1 MPLVDQ
7 LLVTHF
13 WFYFRNNL
21 PERHVVCVHFE
32 SFVGLCCLSF
42 TSAWHFSEG
51 LEFFFLFN
59 KISKECIQ
67 GMNEDKKRAH
77 RELRSSLFVIQNV
90 SGVSPA
96 LDEKRVTC
104 FEWDRV
110 RERENKTVITETTLK
125 IVTCTYSMCEGPVVC
140 QFYVHVFFELMK
152 SDWKYEN
159 HFRMSASH
167 LSGLM
172 EFIFATQIER
182 LKLNDASTSA
192 ILARCRCGI
201 LPLLS
206 CYCIQ
211 VCCFRRCLSLHILR
225 FW

>member
-1 MPLVDQ
+1 MGLFGFFSREKKESLDKGLEKTRENFFTKLTKTFIGKSTIDDDVLDN
-7 LLVTHF
+7 LEEVLVT
-13 WFYFRNNL
+13 
-21 PERHVVCVHFE
+21 
-32 SFVGLCCLSF
+32 SDVG
-42 TSAWHFSEG
+42 
-51 LEFFFLFN
+51 
-59 KISKECIQ
+59 
-67 GMNEDKKRAH
+67 
-77 RELRSSLFVIQNV
+77 V
-90 SGVSPA
+90 
-96 LDEKRVTC
+96 
-104 FEWDRV
+104 
-110 RERENKTVITETTLK
+110 ETTLK

-225 FW
+225 F